1 MKASFKNI
9 DKIFEFKGLWGI
21 SSKCGLKIHQKEGKY
36 IVLVSELYQDNPGT
50 SVTQASCLLAKQ
62 ICEEFRIPINEIIY
76 IEHNPDM
83 NSKLSFYDE
92 EFYHVTFEIQNNN
105 FISPHWKQLSAPELK
120 EYFQ

>member
-62 ICEEFRIPINEIIY
+62 ICEEHY
-76 IEHNPDM
+76 GKVY
-83 NSKLSFYDE
+83 SKKGVYKTIKDNIKGDFLVAVIKSLE
-92 EFYHVTFEIQNNN
+92 KSKSERLV
-105 FISPHWKQLSAPELK
+105 LLVGELK
-120 EYFQ
+120 KLQ